1 MRRDGADAPWC
12 GHCKKLAP
20 TYEKVANYFHEKNAG
35 VHVAKIDATEHQGLA
50 SRFDIKG
57 YPTLLLF
64 REDRK
69 VADFSGPR
77 CARAPAHSPSTA
89 APFRRSVHARP
100 RACPR
105 RTYENIVQ
113 WVEQHADSKGG
124 TAIPKAKATSRSE
137 APVKPSAAAAAARRA
152 TAGPPLKARARA
164 RPRAA
169 PASSHARP
177 GPARHAARL
186 ACPQPARSE
195 PAAEAL
201 GEARASQ
208 RLSPRPE
215 PSRDAL
221 VARPWEPRPDPPSTG
236 AAALAAN

>member
-1 MRRDGADAPWC
+1 MLVRAVLLASCLQAANSDLASNVVELTTANFDQTGQGLWLLEFYAPWC

-77 CARAPAHSPSTA
+77 
-89 APFRRSVHARP
+89 
-100 RACPR
+100 
-105 RTYENIVQ
+105 TYENIVQ

-124 TAIPKAKATSRSE
+124 TAIPKAKATSRSD

-152 TAGPPLKARARA
+152 TAAPPLKAQLHSLLTEHD
-164 RPRAA
+164 PLTV
-169 PASSHARP
+169 
-177 GPARHAARL
+177 GL
-186 ACPQPARSE
+186 YT
-195 PAAEAL
+195 L
-201 GEARASQ
+201 GFAGLCSLSLLIFICAV
-208 RLSPRPE
+208 SPR
-215 PSRDAL
+215 
-221 VARPWEPRPDPPSTG
+221 
-236 AAALAAN
+236 